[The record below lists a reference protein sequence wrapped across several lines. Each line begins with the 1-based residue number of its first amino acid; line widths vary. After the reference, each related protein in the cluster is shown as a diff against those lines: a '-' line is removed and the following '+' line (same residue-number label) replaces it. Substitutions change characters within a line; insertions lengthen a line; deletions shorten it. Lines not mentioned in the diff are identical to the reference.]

1 MRNEW
6 QFFQRNK
13 QLFSFLEKKVHF
25 CVEPSYFFFLWQKEI
40 EIFYQEERS
49 ARFSDHIFSILF
61 FHCFT
66 QWKKIFTVSLNSKKS
81 PWKCFLTTSNMKKTK
96 KCCPWGKNKNVF
108 FLLQKKNFKSLTLS
122 KIKYF
127 YSVSQMLFFSF
138 LGGNYLVSQW
148 NLFHCSISHIK
159 LKSFL
164 GKKFHLFSLFLFDQ
178 IMNTGEK
185 SILQ

>member
-1 MRNEW
+1 M
-6 QFFQRNK
+6 FF
-13 QLFSFLEKKVHF
+13 
-25 CVEPSYFFFLWQKEI
+25 Y
-40 EIFYQEERS
+40 YGERS
-49 ARFSDHIFSILF
+49 APCVFHTVEKD
-61 FHCFT
+61 FHCFL
-66 QWKKIFTVSLNSKKS
+66 KLKEIPLKMLSHHIKHEKD
-81 PWKCFLTTSNMKKTK
+81 K

>member
-1 MRNEW
+1 MCRT
-6 QFFQRNK
+6 K
-13 QLFSFLEKKVHF
+13 L
-25 CVEPSYFFFLWQKEI
+25 FFFSLAKRNRNFLSGGKKCWFLWPRFLHL
-40 EIFYQEERS
+40 IFP
-49 ARFSDHIFSILF
+49 L
-61 FHCFT
+61 CFT

-96 KCCPWGKNKNVF
+96 NVVHEEKTKMF
-108 FLLQKKNFKSLTLS
+108 FFSCKKNFKSLTLS

-178 IMNTGEK
+178 IMNTEEK

>member
-1 MRNEW
+1 M
-6 QFFQRNK
+6 
-13 QLFSFLEKKVHF
+13 LLV
-25 CVEPSYFFFLWQKEI
+25 
-40 EIFYQEERS
+40 
-49 ARFSDHIFSILF
+49 
-61 FHCFT
+61 CFT

-96 KCCPWGKNKNVF
+96 TLERKKILSMRKKQKCF
-108 FLLQKKNFKSLTLS
+108 FSSCKKNFKSLTLS